1 MVSSPERTKCTVIF
15 VNYMKK
21 RHQKMPFERGGKQKN
36 IKNIQIIKINL
47 DKQPI
52 MDYHINYKY

>member
-1 MVSSPERTKCTVIF
+1 
-15 VNYMKK
+15 
-21 RHQKMPFERGGKQKN
+21 MPFERGGKQKN